1 MASLLQTFGGGLLES
16 VAQLAGILG
25 TVVLGLFVLAMATYA
40 YKQLR
45 GGGVR
50 WPDEETE
57 DDDVVRG
64 DSDDEWD
71 YY

>member
-1 MASLLQTFGGGLLES
+1 MAPMLQTFGGGLLES

-25 TVVLGLFVLAMATYA
+25 ALVLGLFIVAMAAYA

-50 WPDEETE
+50 WPDEET
-57 DDDVVRG
+57 DDDEVVRG